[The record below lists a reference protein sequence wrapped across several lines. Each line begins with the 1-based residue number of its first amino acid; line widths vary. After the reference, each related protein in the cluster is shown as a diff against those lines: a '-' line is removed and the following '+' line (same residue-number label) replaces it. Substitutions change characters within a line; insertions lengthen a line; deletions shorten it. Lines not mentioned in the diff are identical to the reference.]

1 MDYEEA
7 LNWIH
12 STYRFGSQLGL
23 ERISVL
29 LHLLGRPQDS
39 GRFVHVAGTNG
50 KGSVTAMVASILK
63 EAGYR
68 TGTYTSPHLEDFRE
82 RIRLGG
88 RKIGKEE
95 VAELVPRVKAQVERM
110 MSAGYPHPTEFEIV
124 TAMAFLYFKESG
136 CDWVSLEVGLGG
148 RFDATN
154 VVTPAVSVIT
164 PVSLDHT
171 DRLGNTLGEIAFEE
185 AGIIKPGVPVVVA
198 PQPPEA
204 LAVILDRARALG
216 CRVMLV
222 GEDISWRVE
231 AESIRGQEIQ
241 VVAGRT
247 ELGRLFVP
255 LAGPHQAVNAAT
267 AVAVARILT
276 ESGAEIGW
284 ETIKAGIARTRW
296 PGRLEVVAERPLVI
310 LDGAHNPGG
319 AAALVRSLPLIPR
332 RKLISVVGMLKDKDY
347 RQVLSQVLP
356 FCDVVVATY
365 PVSERALD
373 AGVLAE
379 EASKYC
385 SDVTVAGNVKDALEL
400 SLQRAS
406 SEDAVLIW
414 GSLYLVGAARM
425 LLREKLGILLDED
438 E

>member
-29 LHLLGRPQDS
+29 LDFLGRPQDS
-39 GRFVHVAGTNG
+39 GRFVHIAGTNG
-50 KGSVTAMVASILK
+50 KGSVTAMVASILR

-82 RIRLGG
+82 RIRLDG

-95 VAELVPRVKAQVERM
+95 VAKLVPRVKAQVERM
-110 MSAGYPHPTEFEIV
+110 TSLGYPHPTEFEIV

-171 DRLGNTLGEIAFEE
+171 DRLGNTLAEIAFEK
-185 AGIIKPGVPVVVA
+185 AGIIKPGVPVVAA
-198 PQPPEA
+198 PQEPEA
-204 LAVILDRARALG
+204 LTVILERAHELG
-216 CRVMLV
+216 CRVVLV
-222 GEDISWRVE
+222 GKDITWRVE

-241 VVAGRT
+241 VSAGGT
-247 ELGRLFVP
+247 ELGRIFVP
-255 LAGPHQAVNAAT
+255 LAGPHQATNAAT
-267 AVAVARILT
+267 AVAVARVLG
-276 ESGAEIGW
+276 ESGVRVPWDAVK
-284 ETIKAGIARTRW
+284 TGIARTRW
-296 PGRLEVVAERPLVI
+296 PGRLEVVSERPLIV

-319 AAALVRSLPLIPR
+319 ATALVRSLPLIPR
-332 RKLISVVGMLKDKDY
+332 RKLVSVVGMLKDKDY

-356 FCDVVVATY
+356 FCDVVVATS

-373 AGVLAE
+373 AEALAN
-379 EASKYC
+379 EARKHC
-385 SDVTVAGNVKDALEL
+385 SDVTVAGNLKDALEL
-400 SLQRAS
+400 SLRRAS
-406 SEDAVLIW
+406 AEDAILIW
-414 GSLYLVGAARM
+414 GSLYLVGAART
-425 LLREKLGILLDED
+425 LLREKLGILFDED

>member
-1 MDYEEA
+1 MDYDEA
-7 LNWIH
+7 LGWIH

-29 LHLLGRPQDS
+29 LDLLGRPHDS
-39 GRFVHVAGTNG
+39 GQFVHIAGTNG
-50 KGSVTAMVASILK
+50 KGSVTSMVASILT

-82 RIRLGG
+82 RIRLDG

-95 VAELVPRVKAQVERM
+95 VAELVSRIQTQVEKMTR
-110 MSAGYPHPTEFEIV
+110 SGHPHPTEFEIV
-124 TAMAFLYFKESG
+124 TAMAFVYFKESG

-171 DRLGNTLGEIAFEE
+171 DRLGNTLGEIAFEK
-185 AGIIKPGVPVVVA
+185 AGIIKPGVPVVAA
-198 PQPPEA
+198 PQAPEA
-204 LAVILDRARALG
+204 LTVILDRARALG
-216 CRVMLV
+216 CRVVLV

-241 VVAGRT
+241 VLARET

-255 LAGPHQAVNAAT
+255 LAGPHQAVNAVT
-267 AVAVARILT
+267 AVAAARVLADL
-276 ESGAEIGW
+276 GLEIGW

-296 PGRLEVVAERPLVI
+296 PGRLEVVSERPLII

-319 AAALVRSLPLIPR
+319 ATALVRSLHLIAR
-332 RKLISVVGMLKDKDY
+332 RKIISVVGMLKDKDY
-347 RQVLSQVLP
+347 RKVLSQVLP
-356 FCDVVVATY
+356 FCDVVVATS

-373 AGVLAE
+373 AGTLAE
-379 EASKYC
+379 EARKYC
-385 SDVTVAGNVKDALEL
+385 SDVTVSGNVKDALEL
-400 SLQRAS
+400 ALEQAS

-414 GSLYLVGAARM
+414 GSLYLVGAVRT
-425 LLREKLGILLDED
+425 LLREELGILLDGD